1 MPALCCAVAS
11 CALTRLANQ
20 EGLGA
25 EKREEEKQIM
35 LIYTE
40 KKASIIKMNHYNIYK
55 P

>member
-25 EKREEEKQIM
+25 EKKGGGETNYANLHREKSVDNKNES
-35 LIYTE
+35 L
-40 KKASIIKMNHYNIYK
+40 
-55 P
+55 